1 MFRWIVAIAGGIIV
15 ALWMAFLVAVTRK
28 ED

>member
-15 ALWMAFLVAVTRK
+15 TLWVAFLVAVTRK